1 MLESPTKDM
10 INRAENNQLLHIK
23 DDRSE
28 TVYKYNGQTQVI
40 KVAVFEPDYDL
51 IC

>member
-40 KVAVFEPDYDL
+40 KVATFGPDYDL